1 MADDRLRFILDFVA
15 QTSGLK
21 NAQALAEELGTSL
34 GDAEDAGKLMA
45 AALKAG
51 ADKAQR
57 ELDDTIDLADALG
70 KALGP
75 ELSAKVNVDEIAGKM
90 RQVGMTTADVEANI
104 DDFRASLT
112 QMADTA
118 DRAKARMGD
127 LNMGVQRVGDSADRS
142 RSVMANFTGNAI
154 QELPM
159 LSGAFG
165 PLTMAAG
172 QFAEYGAEGNISLG
186 GMAKMIGPMAVLGAG
201 VGVVASHMEQV
212 AKSKAFRTERVE
224 AFTKALHEGAK
235 AAEAWDA
242 ALTEDK
248 GGGKKLE
255 WVNPASGDIAD
266 LTHTL
271 AENNITWAEFQ
282 AQLDKGTESFQA
294 WALSLASA
302 TAHDNDANAIWN
314 AGTQILEDHE
324 AAVRSNAEQAE
335 VFGGAV
341 ATAADKAKRHIA
353 DLGREWD
360 KFTGKFDQ
368 EDALANAV
376 LAVEGLDDALADI
389 AARLKSGEI
398 SDAEAWAE
406 SVLAVNSVKGALH
419 DLEGQ
424 LGVTSTKF
432 AEGIDVLID
441 SGQID
446 EAYAKLLA
454 LQQLVAANNAPGAR
468 QGEAARNGHAPAI
481 PGRASGGPV
490 SAGKAYVVGENR
502 PELFVPGTSGTI
514 LPSVPG
520 GGDTNVTIN
529 VSVAPGANLAEA
541 GRQTADALAAFYRSG
556 GQRP

>member
-34 GDAEDAGKLMA
+34 EDAEDAGKAMA
-45 AALKAG
+45 AALKVG

-57 ELDDTIDLADALG
+57 ELDDTIDMADKLAA
-70 KALGP
+70 ALGP
-75 ELSAKVNVDEIAGKM
+75 ELAAKVNVDEIAGKM

-127 LNMGVQRVGDSADRS
+127 LNTGVQRVGDTTDRS
-142 RSVMANFTGNAI
+142 RSVMANFTGNAM
-154 QELPM
+154 QELPG
-159 LSGAFG
+159 LTGAFA
-165 PLTMAAG
+165 PLNMAIG
-172 QFAEYGAEGNISLG
+172 QFAEYGAEGNISLKN
-186 GMAKMIGPMAVLGAG
+186 MAAQAGPMAGIGA
-201 VGVVASHMEQV
+201 AIWYANNQLELM
-212 AKSKAFRTERVE
+212 KKKDAFRAERVKAYTE
-224 AFTKALHEGAK
+224 VVDDAGDAAANLATKLRELGKIESTTSMNAGNPFAKATIDVTKALDQAGLSVEQYAELVVGGADAVRAWIDAQQAAGNEIPTELYK
-235 AAEAWDA
+235 ALGDDI
-242 ALTEDK
+242 EDYDK
-248 GGGKKLE
+248 
-255 WVNPASGDIAD
+255 
-266 LTHTL
+266 
-271 AENNITWAEFQ
+271 
-282 AQLDKGTESFQA
+282 AQS
-294 WALSLASA
+294 
-302 TAHDNDANAIWN
+302 N
-314 AGTQILEDHE
+314 
-324 AAVRSNAEQAE
+324 AAVNARF
-335 VFGGAV
+335 FGGEV

-389 AARLKSGEI
+389 AARLKRGEI

-419 DLEGQ
+419 DLEAEF
-424 LGVTSTKF
+424 GVTSTKF

-446 EAYAKLLA
+446 EAYAKLIA
-454 LQQLVAANNAPGAR
+454 LQRLVEANNAPGAR